1 MVITVPKLIYQ
12 CLLCKKMGCSK
23 TYCRRLCGAD
33 YIYHSWPFPR
43 SGEYCACIDGNN
55 TDVMCNTRVSEDGA
69 IALIVFL
76 SLAALFCLCALTAIA
91 IQYVNERSRPI
102 SDGDVISNDG
112 VISDDS
118 ISGWGSTRSDRSRWG
133 NTKTGKDDSSLEMDV
148 TRV

>member
-1 MVITVPKLIYQ
+1 
-12 CLLCKKMGCSK
+12 MGCSK

-33 YIYHSWPFPR
+33 YIHRSWPFPR

-91 IQYVNERSRPI
+91 IKYANERSRPI
-102 SDGDVISNDG
+102 TD
-112 VISDDS
+112 DDS
-118 ISGWGSTRSDRSRWG
+118 MSRWG
-133 NTKTGKDDSSLEMDV
+133 NTKTDKGDSSLEMDV